1 MSSNSSNS
9 SNGDLG
15 NTKTKSQD
23 TAAKRWCFTLNNYTK
38 EEVDELNSYFSSNS
52 SYIMAKEVG
61 EGGTRHLQGYVEMKS
76 KIRFTALKKVNSRL
90 HLEKAK
96 KNRLINI
103 TYCTKDI
110 GDKYGDLV
118 PEVVFC
124 EKPVAKL
131 DFLYNKMQEYEFP
144 KGDRKINVVV
154 DKIGGIGKTEFC
166 RYCVMNL
173 DRCIVTGGK
182 AADMKH
188 QIVEFIAKTGKT
200 PKYVLIDVPRASQGY
215 ISYTGIEEIKN
226 MLFYSGKYEGGMVN
240 GNKPCVVMFMNEDPD
255 ETMMSADRWNIYRL
269 NKLKIVGRFIDSD
282 SE

>member
-1 MSSNSSNS
+1 MNSSNS

-23 TAAKRWCFTLNNYTK
+23 NPCKRWCFTLNNYTNDN
-38 EEVDELNSYFSSNS
+38 VVELNSYFSSNS
-52 SYIMAKEVG
+52 SYIMAEEVG
-61 EGGTRHLQGYVEMKS
+61 ESGTSHLQGYVEMKS
-76 KIRFTALKKVNSRL
+76 KIRFTALKKVNDKL

-96 KNRLINI
+96 KNRDLNVK
-103 TYCTKDI
+103 YCMKED
-110 GDKYGDLV
+110 GKKYGDLV
-118 PEVVFC
+118 PEVVVC
-124 EKPVAKL
+124 EKPAAKL
-131 DFLYNKMQEYEFP
+131 EFLYSKMLEYEFP

-154 DKIGGIGKTEFC
+154 DKKGGIGKTEFC

-173 DRCIVTGGK
+173 ERCIVTGGK

-188 QIVEFIAKTGKT
+188 QIVEYITKTGKT

-240 GNKPCVVMFMNEDPD
+240 GNKPCVVMFMNENPD
-255 ETMMSADRWNIYRL
+255 ETMMSADRWNIYRIGR
-269 NKLKIVGRFIDSD
+269 LKIVGKFIDSD
-282 SE
+282 SD